1 MILSHHAS
9 TRMQQRGITR
19 EQIDIILQF
28 GKPVRRPGDALAY
41 SISKRDRDK
50 AIQYFK
56 KKIQA
61 VEKTRDKLVLVGPEG
76 SEIITAYN
84 KY

>member
-1 MILSHHAS
+1 MILSNHAS
-9 TRMQQRGITR
+9 KRMQQRGITR

-28 GKPVRRPGDALAY
+28 GKPLRRPGDALAY

-56 KKIQA
+56 EKIQTI
-61 VEKTRDKLVLVGPEG
+61 EKTKNKVVLVDSEG
-76 SEIITAYN
+76 NEIITSYN
-84 KY
+84 RH